1 MRKIN
6 KIIVHCTAT
15 QESKDVSL
23 DEVRRWHL
31 NRGWRDIG
39 YHFLIQRDGTVEEGR
54 PIEQK
59 TKRKKVSG

>member
-31 NRGWRDIG
+31 NRGCE
-39 YHFLIQRDGTVEEGR
+39 T
-54 PIEQK
+54 
-59 TKRKKVSG
+59 